1 MSPERAKELL
11 PVFQAFAEGKQIQLR
26 LGARPGHAHE
36 LEQWEDVSQPLWLP
50 ACEYR
55 IKPAP
60 VECDMWY
67 NPAQNQFAMMPLAT
81 VIDGLYGWKKI
92 KMREVIE

>member
-11 PVFQAFAEGKQIQLR
+11 PVFQAFAEGKQIQFR
-26 LGARPGHAHE
+26 SPPHE
-36 LEQWEDVSQPLWLP
+36 GQWKDIPQPCWLSD
-50 ACEYR
+50 CEYR
-55 IKPAP
+55 IKPADP

-67 NPAQNQFAMMPLAT
+67 NPAMNQFVVGEGQVYVT
-81 VIDGLYGWKKI
+81 HGWKKI

>member
-67 NPAQNQFAMMPLAT
+67 HPALNQFVVGEGQVYVT
-81 VIDGLYGWKKI
+81 HGWKKI